1 MNKMFKYFS
10 TKQWILAFIALV
22 FIVVQVWLDLEL
34 PGYMSEITTLVETE
48 GSAMSDILYQ
58 GKMMLLCALGSMVS
72 SVIVGYIAAT
82 VAAGLAK
89 TLRSLVYEKTVSFGM
104 EQLH

>member
-48 GSAMSDILYQ
+48 GSAMSDM
-58 GKMMLLCALGSMVS
+58 GTHEELLQNCPEYLE
-72 SVIVGYIAAT
+72 IAKSQ
-82 VAAGLAK
+82 LSENE
-89 TLRSLVYEKTVSFGM
+89 LRK
-104 EQLH
+104 